1 MNPGGARSF
10 YLTGLIDRNHL
21 SGARFLSLNL
31 HGKMACPKKIQYI
44 QLIAVC
50 DLNLYLTSVMQSNI
64 PIDQF
69 NAIIDAANMDPV
81 PMSAY
86 ASDISNALHKAPLS
100 AFALRETLYDAGYS
114 KVFVP
119 VAYYDANFMEITIRY
134 LLFSYLIINLVSQLY
149 IANNGETE
157 LGRLKREV
165 YSTDQSKFDR
175 VLLKVGKK
183 SISPGLIEFSGE
195 INDRTSS
202 RKKNSKYIENL
213 YSSMIKVMNG
223 AKANRMFCMG
233 CYYIYFGKLLIVDDT
248 MDKRTKVTMVTP
260 NTPRKPKAF
269 IKALRKNK
277 EIKPFCTI
285 ISTCDHFDQKLV
297 KLFCKTVELNTLFGH
312 KFNYT
317 DDLTTI
323 DLDSNNERQ
332 VCSQL
337 ELVKQKK
344 KIELNENNNGSGNEK
359 YSDSSGRSLR
369 SLYKAKYSQFK
380 IVHRAKLYASEI

>member
-1 MNPGGARSF
+1 
-10 YLTGLIDRNHL
+10 
-21 SGARFLSLNL
+21 
-31 HGKMACPKKIQYI
+31 
-44 QLIAVC
+44 
-50 DLNLYLTSVMQSNI
+50 
-64 PIDQF
+64 
-69 NAIIDAANMDPV
+69 MDPV

-114 KVFVP
+114 KDFVP

-233 CYYIYFGKLLIVDDT
+233 CYG
-248 MDKRTKVTMVTP
+248 
-260 NTPRKPKAF
+260 NTA
-269 IKALRKNK
+269 
-277 EIKPFCTI
+277 
-285 ISTCDHFDQKLV
+285 SYV
-297 KLFCKTVELNTLFGH
+297 
-312 KFNYT
+312 
-317 DDLTTI
+317 
-323 DLDSNNERQ
+323 
-332 VCSQL
+332 
-337 ELVKQKK
+337 
-344 KIELNENNNGSGNEK
+344 
-359 YSDSSGRSLR
+359 SSLC
-369 SLYKAKYSQFK
+369 
-380 IVHRAKLYASEI
+380 

>member
-1 MNPGGARSF
+1 
-10 YLTGLIDRNHL
+10 
-21 SGARFLSLNL
+21 
-31 HGKMACPKKIQYI
+31 
-44 QLIAVC
+44 
-50 DLNLYLTSVMQSNI
+50 
-64 PIDQF
+64 
-69 NAIIDAANMDPV
+69 MDPV

-134 LLFSYLIINLVSQLY
+134 LLFQLY

-233 CYYIYFGKLLIVDDT
+233 CYG
-248 MDKRTKVTMVTP
+248 
-260 NTPRKPKAF
+260 NTA
-269 IKALRKNK
+269 
-277 EIKPFCTI
+277 
-285 ISTCDHFDQKLV
+285 SYV
-297 KLFCKTVELNTLFGH
+297 
-312 KFNYT
+312 
-317 DDLTTI
+317 
-323 DLDSNNERQ
+323 
-332 VCSQL
+332 
-337 ELVKQKK
+337 
-344 KIELNENNNGSGNEK
+344 
-359 YSDSSGRSLR
+359 SSLC
-369 SLYKAKYSQFK
+369 
-380 IVHRAKLYASEI
+380 